1 MSDFE
6 ELTKAILKFRNE
18 RNWKQFHTP
27 KDSAIAL
34 LSEATEVLDEFKW
47 LTKKE
52 TEQHLKKNKK
62 KVADELSDVLFWV
75 LLMYHDLRIDIKKS
89 FFEKMEENK
98 RKYPV
103 SKARGKHSK
112 YTEL

>member
-1 MSDFE
+1 MSEFKS
-6 ELTKAILKFRNE
+6 LTKLILKFRNQ
-18 RNWKQFHTP
+18 RRWKQFHNP

-47 LTKKE
+47 KNDAEIK
-52 TEQHLKKNKK
+52 QHLKTNKE

-75 LLMYHDLRIDIKKS
+75 LLMAYDLKIDLPKS
-89 FFEKMEENK
+89 FEKKLNK
-98 RKYPV
+98 NAQKYPV
-103 SKARGKHSK
+103 SKARGRHTK